1 MGQLAPPIA
10 SRWIQ
15 NYWHCTSS
23 VAPCSYHRADNFFTP
38 LHLGS
43 LITSGPAASRLDST
57 SSRLWLCFIYSLSG
71 SIFPDLS
78 LVSVFQSSKSCGRR
92 FYRYIPFHY
101 LGLATNRV
109 GLSWRARGRKN
120 IHLAPIHRRFGPVL
134 YCQSAETREYNTAT
148 GVIPLREAVRF

>member
-10 SRWIQ
+10 WIQ

-23 VAPCSYHRADNFFTP
+23 VAPCCYHRADNFFTP

-78 LVSVFQSSKSCGRR
+78 LVSVFQSSESKSCGRR

-101 LGLATNRV
+101 LGLATIGSDVV
-109 GLSWRARGRKN
+109 GVRAASRIFTSHRFTDDLAQFFIAQVL
-120 IHLAPIHRRFGPVL
+120 IHP
-134 YCQSAETREYNTAT
+134 N
-148 GVIPLREAVRF
+148 